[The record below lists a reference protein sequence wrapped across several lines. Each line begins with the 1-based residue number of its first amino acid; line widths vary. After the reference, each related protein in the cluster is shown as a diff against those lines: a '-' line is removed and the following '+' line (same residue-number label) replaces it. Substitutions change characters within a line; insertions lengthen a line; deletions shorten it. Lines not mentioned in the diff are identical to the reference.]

1 MVLSRTRS
9 LIGVYGKLLQD
20 AEEEE
25 LTLLRGVTRVQSRLL
40 DGKIVD
46 KQMEEEEEDEIER
59 KQTVKVSH
67 ASSFVSDWHC
77 VMLHLMPSVA
87 RSNDDSELDLLF

>member
-59 KQTVKVSH
+59 KQTVKVSQH
-67 ASSFVSDWHC
+67 ISCFIPD
-77 VMLHLMPSVA
+77 
-87 RSNDDSELDLLF
+87 